1 MPDQR
6 IEQYAR
12 LLVETCID
20 VQPGWQVLV
29 VGTPLAR
36 PLVEEVTRQ
45 IARRGA
51 YALLRIHFGGPP
63 FASRTWLREAP
74 LELVGTSS
82 SIEQHAFAHCDAI
95 VAIEAPEN
103 TRDGGSLDQDR
114 LAAVQAA
121 YQPAVERILRGEV
134 RWVLCPYPTPA
145 AAQDAGMSTDEFTD
159 FLYGAVLL
167 DWDAERDRMQ
177 RYADRFAAGD
187 EVRIIGEDTDLRL
200 SIAGRSMEVDAGGA
214 NIPGGEFFGCPVE
227 DSAEGTIAFSEFPAI
242 YAGREFP
249 RIRLRFEAGRVV
261 DAAADAN
268 EDFLIATLDQD
279 EGARRLGE
287 LGIGCNP
294 GITRYMKNSLFDEKI
309 DGTAHLALGN
319 SIAALG
325 GTNVSTIHW
334 DLVKDLRSGGRIELD
349 GTVVQENG
357 VWRI

>member
-1 MPDQR
+1 MLDQR

-12 LLVETCID
+12 LLVETCVD

-36 PLVEEVTRQ
+36 PLMEEVTRQ
-45 IARRGA
+45 IARRNA
-51 YALLRIHFGGPP
+51 YALLRLHFGGPP
-63 FASRTWLREAP
+63 FASRTWLREAS
-74 LELVGTSS
+74 LELAGTPS
-82 SIEQHAFAHCDAI
+82 SIEQHAFAECDAI

-103 TRDGGSLDQDR
+103 TRDGTSLDQDR
-114 LAAVQAA
+114 LAAVHAA
-121 YQPAVERILRGEV
+121 YRPALERIFRSEV

-159 FLYGAVLL
+159 FLYGAVLR
-167 DWDAERDRMQ
+167 DWDAEHERMR
-177 RYADRFAAGD
+177 RYADRFETAD
-187 EVRIIGEDTDLRL
+187 EVRIVGEGTDVRL
-200 SIAGRSMEVDAGGA
+200 SIGGRSMDVDAGGA

-227 DSAEGTIAFSEFPAI
+227 DSAQGTITFSEFPAV
-242 YAGREFP
+242 YAGRELS
-249 RIRLRFEAGRVV
+249 RVRLRFEGGQVV
-261 DAAADAN
+261 DAGADTN
-268 EDFLIATLDQD
+268 EDFLLAMLDRD

-309 DGTAHLALGN
+309 DGTVHLALGN
-319 SIAALG
+319 SIAELG

-349 GTVVQENG
+349 GAVVQEDG